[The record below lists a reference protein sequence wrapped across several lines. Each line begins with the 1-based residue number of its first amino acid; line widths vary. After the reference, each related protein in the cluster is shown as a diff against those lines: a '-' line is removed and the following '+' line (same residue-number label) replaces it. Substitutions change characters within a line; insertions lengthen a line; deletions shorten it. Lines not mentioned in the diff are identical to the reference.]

1 MSSPAPA
8 ELRAHTAFSFG
19 DGAVTPE
26 AMVERA
32 AALGYAALGITD
44 SADLGGLVRA
54 AVAGARHGVKVIAGA
69 ELNVDGRPAAFL
81 AQIGRAH
88 V

>member
-1 MSSPAPA
+1 MSSPAPV

-44 SADLGGLVRA
+44 SADLGGLVRVEIA
-54 AVAGARHGVKVIAGA
+54 QVTPWSLQGHIAGT
-69 ELNVDGRPAAFL
+69 LTL
-81 AQIGRAH
+81 A
-88 V
+88 VL